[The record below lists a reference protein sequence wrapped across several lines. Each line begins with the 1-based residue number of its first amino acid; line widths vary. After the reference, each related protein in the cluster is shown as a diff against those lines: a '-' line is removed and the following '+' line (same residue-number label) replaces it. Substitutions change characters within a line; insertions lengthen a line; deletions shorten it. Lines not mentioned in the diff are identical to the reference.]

1 VGNPKLVLDAAAD
14 ARNGADW
21 SDITFI
27 HGTRWQDEPLA
38 QISYGSYGYPKE
50 NRSKAWE
57 ICRDRGAH
65 VSIAV
70 LIEMQMRHGMP
81 PFQQALDY
89 GILPSLSPDV
99 DTNMTTDPFSL
110 MRGAFCLQRALAND
124 LAFPE
129 RYSSG

>member
-1 VGNPKLVLDAAAD
+1 
-14 ARNGADW
+14 
-21 SDITFI
+21 
-27 HGTRWQDEPLA
+27 
-38 QISYGSYGYPKE
+38 
-50 NRSKAWE
+50 
-57 ICRDRGAH
+57 

-129 RYSSG
+129 SNPGSLPVPASHHVAAGHRDGDDCGRRVEPHPRQSRDAHSGKEADIVVLDARNINTWPMNNVPGRS